1 VALALPVG
9 LGLVAAS
16 AYVAIRHRGRKITVL
31 EALRDEELASLD
43 PTANAVEDWF
53 VSQVEGIATELL
65 GRAADLVRERR
76 MEIAEALRRI
86 DDRIAA
92 PETIEQ
98 GALVATL
105 DRLVAYGQAIASQLT
120 MLRPASSGELHG

>member
-1 VALALPVG
+1 MALALPVG